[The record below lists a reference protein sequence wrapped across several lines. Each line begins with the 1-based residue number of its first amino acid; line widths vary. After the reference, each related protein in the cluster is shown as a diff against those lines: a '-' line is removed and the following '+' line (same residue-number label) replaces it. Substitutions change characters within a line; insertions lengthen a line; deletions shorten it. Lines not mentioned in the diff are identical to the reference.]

1 MTDALRNMKQ
11 VQLKDV
17 QENFEQ
23 IFEDLLVSG
32 EPVEILKET
41 GNAILVSD
49 EVWRG
54 MTETLNLMTI
64 PSVRDSISS
73 GMREAITHTKTG
85 LDW

>member
-1 MTDALRNMKQ
+1 MTDVKHNMKQ
-11 VQLKDV
+11 LKLKDAE
-17 QENFEQ
+17 ENLEQ
-23 IFEDLLVSG
+23 VLDDVLLCG
-32 EPVEILKET
+32 EAVEILKET

-64 PSVRDSISS
+64 PVMRGSIRS
-73 GMREAITHTKTG
+73 GMRETIADTATG

>member
-64 PSVRDSISS
+64 PGVRESISS
-73 GMREAITHTKTG
+73 GMREAIAHTKTG